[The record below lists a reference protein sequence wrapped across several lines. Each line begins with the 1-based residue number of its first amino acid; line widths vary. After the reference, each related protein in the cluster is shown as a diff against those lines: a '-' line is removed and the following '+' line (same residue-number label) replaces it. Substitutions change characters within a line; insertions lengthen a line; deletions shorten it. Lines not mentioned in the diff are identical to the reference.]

1 MSSRAIVPITC
12 EKYTPTFDIILD
24 EYYDESPVKSRER
37 NSIIYTCPCK
47 SGSNL
52 RTHTDFIKHF
62 DTDHHKSYLKNY
74 SNIAENEESK
84 EDEKNELKIQ
94 NELLKRL
101 LDIKNKNIEE
111 KNKNIEEKDKK
122 IKEKDKKIKK
132 LYKIIDHIENIIGVE
147 IKIGGTL

>member
-24 EYYDESPVKSRER
+24 EYYDQSPVKSRER

-74 SNIAENEESK
+74 SNIVENEEN
-84 EDEKNELKIQ
+84 EKNEKKELKIQ
-94 NELLKRL
+94 NETLNRL
-101 LDIKNKNIEE
+101 LVIKNKIIEE
-111 KNKNIEEKDKK
+111 KDEKIKNKDKK
-122 IKEKDKKIKK
+122 IKE
-132 LYKIIDHIENIIGVE
+132 LYKIIDHIENIMGIE
-147 IKIGGTL
+147 IKIRNPPYSE